1 MRLLVRARK
10 SARTSSGPVF
20 HRQWIG
26 RRVVRVAFGSAN
38 LVLAALLAVAA
49 PAVETTGG
57 GRSSEAGTA
66 SAAVLPATASGVLHE
81 VEGARGSV
89 VLVNVWATWCI
100 PCREEFPDLLRLQR
114 DLAGKG
120 LRLILVSADFASQ
133 RPEVEAFLGR
143 QGVGFP
149 SFVKAQGDQEFIE
162 GLEERWSGA
171 LPASLLFDRHGKRVA
186 FWEGASTYA
195 ELLAKVRPLLEGK

>member
-1 MRLLVRARK
+1 ML
-10 SARTSSGPVF
+10 P
-20 HRQWIG
+20 RQGIG
-26 RRVVRVAFGSAN
+26 RRVGRVVTTSAN
-38 LVLAALLAVAA
+38 LVLAALLAVPA
-49 PAVETTGG
+49 PTVEAIGG
-57 GRSSEAGTA
+57 GRGSEPATA
-66 SAAVLPATASGVLHE
+66 SAAVLPASASEVLHE

-114 DLAGKG
+114 EFAGRG

-133 RPEVEAFLGR
+133 RPDVEAFLGR
-143 QGVGFP
+143 QGVVFP

-162 GLEERWSGA
+162 GLDGRWSGA
-171 LPASLLFDRHGKRVA
+171 LPASLLFDRRGKRIA